1 MCKAAVDDCLAA
13 LKLAPDWY
21 VTSKMF
27 KNLFTAFYADKNI
40 HYFDEYSSNVM
51 LAFNGM
57 GILNVDI
64 INYNPDDTNFNE
76 DNHDMFN
83 F

>member
-1 MCKAAVDDCLAA
+1 MPLINV
-13 LKLAPDWY
+13 KLIECARAPDWY

-76 DNHDMFN
+76 DNPDMFN